1 MIDIPLLMLIGSFAV
16 GGWLVKILYIPKE
29 EGNVQMD
36 LWFGM
41 GLIGLAGYKLTPLL
55 FTPTLLLRPFDLWI
69 LNSGE
74 IGFIVGL
81 FLALLYF
88 LFKHRNNWGTIKEDW
103 IYLIL
108 LFSFGYTLYSL
119 LRFEVYEGQ
128 YVGLYR
134 GILGLTFLHFMKWN
148 RNLEAWLLPLY
159 AGGLLLIE
167 SLSFSRLF
175 WGFSFTQWLIMLL
188 FFFYLI
194 FSYLT
199 ERRLRRE

>member
-1 MIDIPLLMLIGSFAV
+1 M
-16 GGWLVKILYIPKE
+16 
-29 EGNVQMD
+29 
-36 LWFGM
+36 
-41 GLIGLAGYKLTPLL
+41 
-55 FTPTLLLRPFDLWI
+55 
-69 LNSGE
+69 
-74 IGFIVGL
+74 
-81 FLALLYF
+81 
-88 LFKHRNNWGTIKEDW
+88 
-103 IYLIL
+103 
-108 LFSFGYTLYSL
+108 
-119 LRFEVYEGQ
+119 
-128 YVGLYR
+128 
-134 GILGLTFLHFMKWN
+134 N